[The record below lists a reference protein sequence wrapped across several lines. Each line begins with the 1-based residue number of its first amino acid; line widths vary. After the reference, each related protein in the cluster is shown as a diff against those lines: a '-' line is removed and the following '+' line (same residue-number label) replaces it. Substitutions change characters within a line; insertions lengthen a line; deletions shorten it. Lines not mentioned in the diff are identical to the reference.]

1 MSDMILAKQSSVD
14 LLSGCQRFYSSVSIY
29 LGEGAQNNYCSRFSY
44 MENILVG
51 CWLVEINLSS
61 VSESSFSHVGDRT
74 DLMDILWKPS
84 VTIRSEER

>member
-61 VSESSFSHVGDRT
+61 VSESSFTHVGDRT
-74 DLMDILWKPS
+74 DFMDVSWKSS
-84 VTIRSEER
+84 VIIRTEER

>member
-1 MSDMILAKQSSVD
+1 MSDKILAKQIVD

-29 LGEGAQNNYCSRFSY
+29 FGEGAQNNYCSRFSY

-51 CWLVEINLSS
+51 CWLVKINLSS